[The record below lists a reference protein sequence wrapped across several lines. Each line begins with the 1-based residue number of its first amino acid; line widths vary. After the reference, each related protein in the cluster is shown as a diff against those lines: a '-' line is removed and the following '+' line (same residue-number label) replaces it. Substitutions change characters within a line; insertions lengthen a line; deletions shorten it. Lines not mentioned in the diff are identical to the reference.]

1 MLLSVFSSIVVT
13 IFIEDTNIT
22 NQWFTEGSYNTL
34 LFVRIFFF
42 GFTLFNITCH
52 LYSELQKFDE
62 WKRTRCQKVGENN
75 HYYCIFG
82 ITHRLMSVGSHW
94 LKLIK

>member
-1 MLLSVFSSIVVT
+1 MFLSVFSSIVVT

-42 GFTLFNITCH
+42 SVSHCLINLLVIYTVNCRNLMNGKEH
-52 LYSELQKFDE
+52 DV
-62 WKRTRCQKVGENN
+62 KR
-75 HYYCIFG
+75 
-82 ITHRLMSVGSHW
+82 
-94 LKLIK
+94 

>member
-1 MLLSVFSSIVVT
+1 MLLSVFSSIVLT

-34 LFVRIFFF
+34 LLEFFF
-42 GFTLFNITCH
+42 FSYTLSNITCH

-62 WKRTRCQKVGENN
+62 WKRTRCQKVGESN
-75 HYYCIFG
+75 HYYSIFG
-82 ITHRLMSVGSHW
+82 ITHQLMSAGFHW
-94 LKLIK
+94 INLIK